1 MVQTV
6 IKTGVLCMFRDE
18 FEDNLIIDRMVTGV
32 KVA

>member
-6 IKTGVLCMFRDE
+6 IKTGMLCMFRDE
-18 FEDNLIIDRMVTGV
+18 FEDNLIIDRMVAGV